1 MKASYL
7 LVLGLAV
14 VAAGCGSTAP
24 TSTSVPPTSTPAA
37 SGSPTSTPAAPG
49 STPAAVYYAGA
60 AASVDAAYVAW
71 TSAIAGSPEPSQLVA
86 PAAMYAGAL
95 TTFDNV
101 IVDIGATGSTASDIA
116 TLVSDDQTVIKD
128 LNQISNVADSDLPT
142 WEAQLS
148 ADGGRAITAG
158 DVVRAD
164 LGLPP
169 S

>member
-86 PAAMYAGAL
+86 PAAMYAAPHHL
-95 TTFDNV
+95 RQRL
-101 IVDIGATGSTASDIA
+101 VDIGATGSTASDIA

-128 LNQISNVADSDLPT
+128 LNQISNVANSDLP
-142 WEAQLS
+142 
-148 ADGGRAITAG
+148 
-158 DVVRAD
+158 D
-164 LGLPP
+164 LGGAAQRRRRQGHHRG
-169 S
+169 